1 MTLQQLKY
9 ILAIDRHRNFAKA
22 AEVLGVTQ
30 PTLSSMLSKLEE
42 ELDVRLFD
50 RTNKSVRPTLVGEKI
65 IRQARRV
72 CQETERIGELVAE
85 EREEVSGRLRIA
97 IGPSIAPYVLP
108 QFIRHYTE
116 DYPDV
121 TLTID
126 EVNAEG
132 MVHGLLQDEKDV
144 AIATGGLMQDGLLEI
159 PLYTER
165 FWVYLSEECWHKL
178 PVFRPENLEHEQMW
192 IMKDVQCLRDSA
204 FSFCKGRSKGR
215 QIYEAGSIETLI
227 RSVDANGGFTIIPEM
242 QLAFLT
248 ERQRKNVRPIDGDY
262 LSWRRVSLYVKDDY
276 VRQHMLNSVAD
287 TFMKFMPRDM
297 MDAHL
302 VKFGVKL

>member
-132 MVHGLLQDEKDV
+132 MVRGLLQDEKDV

-165 FWVYLSEECWHKL
+165 F
-178 PVFRPENLEHEQMW
+178 
-192 IMKDVQCLRDSA
+192 
-204 FSFCKGRSKGR
+204 
-215 QIYEAGSIETLI
+215 
-227 RSVDANGGFTIIPEM
+227 
-242 QLAFLT
+242 
-248 ERQRKNVRPIDGDY
+248 
-262 LSWRRVSLYVKDDY
+262 
-276 VRQHMLNSVAD
+276 
-287 TFMKFMPRDM
+287 
-297 MDAHL
+297 
-302 VKFGVKL
+302 

>member
-9 ILAIDRHRNFAKA
+9 ILAIDRYRSFAKA
-22 AEVLGVTQ
+22 ADALGVTQ

-42 ELDVRLFD
+42 ELAVRIFD
-50 RTNKSVRPTLVGEKI
+50 RTNKNVRPTGMGEKI
-65 IRQARRV
+65 IRQAKRA
-72 CQETERIGELVAE
+72 CQEAERIGELVAE
-85 EREEVSGRLRIA
+85 ERKEVSGQLRVA

-121 TLTID
+121 ALTID
-126 EVNAEG
+126 ETHAGG
-132 MVHGLLQDEKDV
+132 MIRGLLQDEKDV
-144 AIATGGLMQDGLLEI
+144 AIATGGLAQDGLLEI

-165 FWVYLSEECWHKL
+165 FWVYLSERCWRKL
-178 PVFRPENLEHEQMW
+178 PVFQPKNLEHEQMW
-192 IMKDVQCLRDSA
+192 VMKDVQCLRDSA
-204 FSFCKGRSKGR
+204 FSFCKGRAKGR

-227 RSVDANGGFTIIPEM
+227 RIVDANGGFTIIPEM

-248 ERQRKNVRPIDGDY
+248 ERQRENVRPIDGDY
-262 LSWRRVSLYVKDDY
+262 LSRRRVSLYVKDDY

-287 TFMKFMPRDM
+287 TFMKFMPREM
-297 MDAHL
+297 MDPHL
-302 VKFGVKL
+302 VKFGIKL

>member
-85 EREEVSGRLRIA
+85 EREEVSGQLRIA

-165 FWVYLSEECWHKL
+165 FWVYLSEECWRKL

-192 IMKDVQCLRDSA
+192 I
-204 FSFCKGRSKGR
+204 
-215 QIYEAGSIETLI
+215 
-227 RSVDANGGFTIIPEM
+227 
-242 QLAFLT
+242 
-248 ERQRKNVRPIDGDY
+248 
-262 LSWRRVSLYVKDDY
+262 
-276 VRQHMLNSVAD
+276 
-287 TFMKFMPRDM
+287 
-297 MDAHL
+297 
-302 VKFGVKL
+302 